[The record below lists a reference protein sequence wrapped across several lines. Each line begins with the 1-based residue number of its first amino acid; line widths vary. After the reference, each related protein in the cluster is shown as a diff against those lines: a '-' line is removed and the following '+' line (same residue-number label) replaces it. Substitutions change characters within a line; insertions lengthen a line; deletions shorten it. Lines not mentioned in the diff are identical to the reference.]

1 MPTKQEQLIMD
12 HIDMLDQLELGHIHT
27 FCTSDDIQTV
37 EYYNVVYRTSQRTT
51 VAVPMNTNYGHISPC
66 TTMFPIS
73 QPSCFFAP
81 NLPI

>member
-37 EYYNVVYRTSQRTT
+37 EYYNVVYRTPQRTT
-51 VAVPMNTNYGHISPC
+51 THIRMNKNYIHSTLCNEKCP
-66 TTMFPIS
+66 THH
-73 QPSCFFAP
+73 PSRFFAP
-81 NLPI
+81 LQL